1 MDCVYHIDETE
12 DVIMASVP
20 DESES
25 ESENESDPTSY
36 LVCGNIQIFSY
47 EYVLLSFHIIIL
59 YLISLFS
66 YVFLQAYSSYD
77 SLMILAMIYNF

>member
-25 ESENESDPTSY
+25 ESESENESDPTSY
-36 LVCGNIQIFSY
+36 LVCGNIQIRN
-47 EYVLLSFHIIIL
+47 VLSFHIFI
-59 YLISLFS
+59 
-66 YVFLQAYSSYD
+66 
-77 SLMILAMIYNF
+77 

>member
-36 LVCGNIQIFSY
+36 LVCGNIQIRNMFY
-47 EYVLLSFHIIIL
+47 LFIYSFDI
-59 YLISLFS
+59 
-66 YVFLQAYSSYD
+66 
-77 SLMILAMIYNF
+77 